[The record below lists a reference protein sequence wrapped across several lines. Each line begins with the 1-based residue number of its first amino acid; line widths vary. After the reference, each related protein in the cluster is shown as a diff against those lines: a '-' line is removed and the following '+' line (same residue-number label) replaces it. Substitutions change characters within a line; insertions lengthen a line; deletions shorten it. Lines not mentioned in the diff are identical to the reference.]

1 MDQTEYEKLKRTTDY
16 LKSLPGYLQRMNLFL
31 LCKTGILK
39 GTETFESIAR
49 ILAEYGVPVDDVF
62 CCIVDILMALAKEEV
77 EKGQHSA

>member
-1 MDQTEYEKLKRTTDY
+1 MDKTEYEKLKKMSDY
-16 LKSLPGYLQRMNLFL
+16 LKSLPGYLQRRNLFI
-31 LCKTGILK
+31 LCKTGIAK

-62 CCIVDILMALAKEEV
+62 SCIVDIMMALAKEEV